1 MAQRPNKKSIGI
13 NLKPLLLVR
22 NYGEISRGG
31 GLANLSPQNKRT
43 LIVNCQ
49 EVSAFATSVL
59 SREHYLLQLAIFPP
73 LPKKSSLLLDN
84 VFISK
89 DVVFPVRR
97 DLVVPVFKL
106 TVVILF

>member
-22 NYGEISRGG
+22 NYGEISRG

-59 SREHYLLQLAIFPP
+59 SREHYLLQIAIFPP